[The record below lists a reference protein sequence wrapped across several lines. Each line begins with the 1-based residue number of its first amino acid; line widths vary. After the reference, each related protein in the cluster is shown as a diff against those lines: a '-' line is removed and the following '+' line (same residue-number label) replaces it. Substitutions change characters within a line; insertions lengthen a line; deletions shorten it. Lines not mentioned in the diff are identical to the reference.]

1 MKSLA
6 SIPGLVFAV
15 LVADYLIIKSN
26 GSRLDRYP
34 LPKKNKNK
42 EA

>member
-1 MKSLA
+1 MKNLT
-6 SIPGLVFAV
+6 SIAGLVFAV
-15 LVADYLIIKSN
+15 LVTDYLIVKTD

-42 EA
+42 EG